1 VLRRAGKHG
10 DAASHR
16 ATGHSSRFRPAPVQQ
31 RSHAL
36 LDALTCR
43 LGDTA
48 LPALMPQLRQQR
60 PGDFNQSYRQYS
72 TPSMDLYRLRN
83 PAGAWGHVSDSVLVS
98 DNRVMIAVEGAM
110 DAVSA
115 TLESALQ
122 SSAWPLGGVLDE
134 AHALVV
140 MDAGQPGLEG
150 LVLPGCACRIEGL
163 SLLANPAGTWRVRGT
178 DARVESNTEP
188 SGQ

>member
-1 VLRRAGKHG
+1 
-10 DAASHR
+10 
-16 ATGHSSRFRPAPVQQ
+16 
-31 RSHAL
+31 
-36 LDALTCR
+36 
-43 LGDTA
+43 
-48 LPALMPQLRQQR
+48 
-60 PGDFNQSYRQYS
+60 
-72 TPSMDLYRLRN
+72 MD
-83 PAGAWGHVSDSVLVS
+83 AWGHVSDSVLVS
-98 DNRVMIAVEGAM
+98 DNRVMIALEGAM

-150 LVLPGCACRIEGL
+150 MVLLGCEYRIEGL
-163 SLLANPAGTWRVRGT
+163 SPLANPAGTWRVRGT
-178 DARVESNTEP
+178 DAPAEPKPGP